1 MSQTDPEEILRRI
14 RAAIDES
21 RKTKTRRSFRAPQP
35 KDFAPDLQILC
46 FDQTLSNCG
55 WALLNTEEE
64 IWVRDCG
71 TIRSPVL
78 GSSVRGFSATLAKT
92 IPLARSIANL
102 LNDVYGQYDWVV
114 LEMPAVAG
122 YRTESSLIAA
132 VTICVELDR
141 LGLEQ
146 PVMISRQAAGATLC
160 GDRLASKKTSSEVVN
175 RLVVEHPKGAGK
187 WTEHVRDAVFIGL
200 KSLYLGDATT

>member
-1 MSQTDPEEILRRI
+1 MSQIDPEEILRRI
-14 RAAIDES
+14 RAAIDNG
-21 RKTKTRRSFRAPQP
+21 RKTKTRRPFLPPEP

-64 IWVRDCG
+64 IWVRESG
-71 TIRSPVL
+71 TIRTPVL
-78 GSSVRGFSATLAKT
+78 GSSVRGFSATLAKSV
-92 IPLARSIANL
+92 PLARGVANL
-102 LNDVYGQYDWVV
+102 LNETYGQFDKVV

-122 YRTESSLIAA
+122 FRTESSLIAA

-141 LGLEQ
+141 LGLAQ
-146 PVMISRQAAGATLC
+146 PELISRQAAGALLC

-175 RLVVEHPKGAGK
+175 RLVVEHPKGAGQ
-187 WTEHVRDAVFIGL
+187 WTEHVRDAVFVGL
-200 KSLYLGDATT
+200 KDLYVGETP